1 MRFLI
6 LAAALGAAVI
16 PATTANAQS
25 WRGGHGYHNRGYQND
40 VRREQ
45 RECRRELRRANSRR
59 EYQRE
64 LRECRREIA
73 LARRGYSRD
82 RWDDGRRGYDRRG
95 YGYRQDRGRYWDGY
109 RWRYRY

>member
-6 LAAALGAAVI
+6 LAAVAGAVALPTA
-16 PATTANAQS
+16 ANAQYYGG
-25 WRGGHGYHNRGYQND
+25 RGYGYGQGYGYGYQNRA

-45 RECRRELRRANSRR
+45 RECARELRHARSRW

-73 LARRGYSRD
+73 AARYGYRYRDENYGRYRRYRNDYYRD
-82 RWDDGRRGYDRRG
+82 RW
-95 YGYRQDRGRYWDGY
+95 
-109 RWRYRY
+109 

>member
-6 LAAALGAAVI
+6 LAAVAGAVALPTA
-16 PATTANAQS
+16 ANAQYY
-25 WRGGHGYHNRGYQND
+25 GGRGYGQGYGYGYGNRE

-45 RECRRELRRANSRR
+45 RECQRELRRARSRW

-64 LRECRREIA
+64 LRECRREINA
-73 LARRGYSRD
+73 ARLGYRYRDTNYGRD
-82 RWDDGRRGYDRRG
+82 R
-95 YGYRQDRGRYWDGY
+95 RYWDGY